1 VRVVADSRRV
11 EVEPSRSATVVLQV
25 LNTADVIDAVGVNV
39 SGIPVESV
47 SVTPQRLQLSPN
59 AAGKITVGVVVPSSF
74 ASGRHRLLV
83 EVVSQDTASPPQ
95 CLDIDLDV
103 VARPGLRLRARPNVV
118 RAWCSARFTVEL
130 VNGGNVALDATL
142 SAHDSNRAV
151 HARFTPQRR
160 RVEPGGMAP
169 VVMAVRGRRMISGAE
184 VDRSL
189 TVEVQAAP
197 VTAAVDPP
205 VVERTGVV
213 WRQRPLLSQRVL
225 TALTVLGSVAAA
237 ATLVWMGKASAADPV
252 TKQAP
257 ASFSATQRA
266 SSVAPAGAL
275 PKTGQLPAG
284 VGGEISGTVLA
295 ANDARPVGRILV
307 QAYRRGPHGLIG
319 TSSTTSRA
327 DGRYALAGLFPT
339 GYYLKFSGAGYVT
352 QWYPNRSTQ
361 AVTAIAEGVSA
372 DINVRIATRPAS
384 ISGTVESGE
393 TLTTVTARPL
403 LGPRTAKAIATTTAR
418 GGYRLAGLPA
428 PGAYELTFTA
438 PGYQESTLVDTV
450 GGGEERLEPPV
461 ILGAGLGQISG
472 IVSDGTRALGGANVR
487 TMVNGTP
494 LDVITPTT
502 GPVGAYTLTNLPTP
516 ATYVITY
523 SSPGHGTITET
534 VDLAARQRRPGV
546 NVSLALGADSRP
558 QQLPPVDPAPDGHG
572 ETEAERTAVT
582 FALAQLGKPYK
593 FAAAGPNAFD
603 CSGLTMAAWAA
614 AGVTLP
620 HNAAAQW
627 HEGRPVPDP
636 LLLTPGDLILI
647 PGADGTWNP
656 PHPGHVGMYIGA
668 GYVLEAPQAGDV
680 VTIVPLSG
688 FGPIIGMRH
697 IA

>member
-11 EVEPSRSATVVLQV
+11 EVEPGRSATVVLQV
-25 LNTADVIDAVGVNV
+25 LNTADAIDAVGVNV
-39 SGIPVESV
+39 SGVPVESV

-83 EVVSQDTASPPQ
+83 EVFSQDTASPPQ

-103 VARPGLRLRARPNVV
+103 VARPGLRARPNVV

-189 TVEVQAAP
+189 TVEV
-197 VTAAVDPP
+197 
-205 VVERTGVV
+205 TG
-213 WRQRPLLSQRVL
+213 RSGHRGRGR
-225 TALTVLGSVAAA
+225 ACGGEDRGGVAAA
-237 ATLVWMGKASAADPV
+237 TATESAGAFFARQTSAGDAATPQG
-252 TKQAP
+252 QAP
-257 ASFSATQRA
+257 AAFSRQRA

-307 QAYRRGPHGLIG
+307 QAYRMGPHGLIG

-327 DGRYALAGLFPT
+327 DGSYALAGLFPT
-339 GYYLKFSGAGYVT
+339 GHYLKFSGAGYVT

-361 AVTAIAEGVSA
+361 AVTAIAQGVTA

-403 LGPRTAKAIATTTAR
+403 LGPRTGKAIATTTAR

-472 IVSDGTRALGGANVR
+472 IVSDGTRPLGGANVR

-516 ATYVITY
+516 ASYVITY

-546 NVSLALGADSRP
+546 NVSLAIGADSRP
-558 QQLPPVDPAPDGHG
+558 ERLPPVDPAPDGHRRDRSG
-572 ETEAERTAVT
+572 TDCRHLRPRPARQALQVRCRRAERLRLLRPHHGRVGCRRCHVAAQRRRAVARRQARPRSLAAHAGRPHSDPRRGRDVESTASRSRRH
-582 FALAQLGKPYK
+582 AHRRRLRRRS
-593 FAAAGPNAFD
+593 AAG
-603 CSGLTMAAWAA
+603 
-614 AGVTLP
+614 
-620 HNAAAQW
+620 
-627 HEGRPVPDP
+627 R
-636 LLLTPGDLILI
+636 
-647 PGADGTWNP
+647 
-656 PHPGHVGMYIGA
+656 
-668 GYVLEAPQAGDV
+668 
-680 VTIVPLSG
+680 
-688 FGPIIGMRH
+688 
-697 IA
+697 